1 MKFYSLFQEKH
12 GQYTR
17 KERCVSIGKLVPL
30 FLCSLVATIIL
41 SFFLYFPYPLNPLTR
56 CGFQQMYAPIRLN
69 DNGNECFRFS
79 DYGIAN
85 CDLFKGHWVPDD
97 KGSRY
102 TDSSCLTIPES
113 NNCFMQGRKDD
124 DFLKWR
130 WKPDD
135 CDLPRFDAKVFLDM
149 VRGNKMAFIGDS
161 VARNQLESLLCLLA
175 QEEVPKDIYKDP
187 EDRLRIWNFRGH
199 DFTLMTLWSRFLVVG
214 DRKVINGSSEY
225 YNLHLDKIDESWTTN
240 LPTIDY
246 AIIAVE
252 HWFFRPIYLYE
263 GPNIVGCV
271 YCYNSSITNVGVIGA
286 IQMTF
291 RAAFKYVNDCSRCR
305 GIVTVVRTFSP
316 SHFENG
322 SWNTGGSCNRTSP
335 IGEKEIDLGGEGWEL
350 RKIQVEETE
359 RARTEGDKKGKSF
372 VIMDVTKAT
381 LMRPDGHPEEFWGN
395 KWMKGYNDCVHWCLP
410 GPIEVWNEFL
420 MAILEKET
428 GLISS

>member
-1 MKFYSLFQEKH
+1 MKFYSLFQETH

-17 KERCVSIGKLVPL
+17 KERCVSIGKLVPF
-30 FLCSLVATIIL
+30 FLCSIVATIIL

-56 CGFQQMYAPIRLN
+56 CEFQQMYAPVV
-69 DNGNECFRFS
+69 GHQ

-85 CDLFKGHWVPDD
+85 CDLFKGHW
-97 KGSRY
+97 
-102 TDSSCLTIPES
+102 
-113 NNCFMQGRKDD
+113 
-124 DFLKWR
+124 
-130 WKPDD
+130 
-135 CDLPRFDAKVFLDM
+135 
-149 VRGNKMAFIGDS
+149 
-161 VARNQLESLLCLLA
+161 
-175 QEEVPKDIYKDP
+175 EEVPKDIYKDP

-199 DFTLMTLWSRFLVVG
+199 DFTLMTLWFRFLVVG
-214 DRKVINGSSEY
+214 DRKVISGSSEY
-225 YNLHLDKIDESWTTN
+225 YDLHLDKIDESWTTN

-252 HWFFRPIYLYE
+252 HWFFRPIYF
-263 GPNIVGCV
+263 
-271 YCYNSSITNVGVIGA
+271 

-291 RAAFKYVNDCSRCR
+291 RAAFKYINDCSECR
-305 GIVTVVRTFSP
+305 GIVTVVRTFPP
-316 SHFENG
+316 SHFEDG

-335 IGEKEIDLGGEGWEL
+335 I
-350 RKIQVEETE
+350 EETE

-381 LMRPDGHPEEFWGN
+381 LMRPDGHPGEFWGN

-410 GPIEVWNEFL
+410 GPIDVWNEFL